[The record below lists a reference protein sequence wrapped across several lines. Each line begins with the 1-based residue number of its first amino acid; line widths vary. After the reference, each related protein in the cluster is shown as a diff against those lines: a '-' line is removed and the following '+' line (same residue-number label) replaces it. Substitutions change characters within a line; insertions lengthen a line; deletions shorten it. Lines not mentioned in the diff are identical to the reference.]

1 MGGNINNQLKTVLLL
16 GLLTGLLLV
25 VGGLLGGRGGLFIAL
40 IFSILMN
47 FGIYYFSDKIV
58 LAMYRAKPI
67 KKSDNPLLFKV
78 TEEVSKKAGIP
89 IPKLYLIPSE
99 NPNCFATGRD
109 HKHAAVAATTGIL
122 KLLNEEELSGVIAH
136 EISHIKNYD
145 MLIQA
150 VAATIAGVISYLAM
164 MARYAA
170 IFGGSRDDRDGG
182 NIFELLVLAILA
194 PLIAMIIQLAI
205 SRSREYMADAS
216 AAKTLKNSEGLS
228 RALLKLEAGI
238 KKNPMRFG
246 NATTSSIFIANP
258 FSAKGVL
265 TLFSTHPPIEE
276 RVKRLRSMG
285 F

>member
-1 MGGNINNQLKTVLLL
+1 MDGRIKTVMLL
-16 GLLTGLLLV
+16 GLLTGLMLV
-25 VGGLLGGRGGLFIAL
+25 VGGLIGGKGGLTIAL
-40 IFSILMN
+40 IFAIVIN
-47 FGIYYFSDKIV
+47 FGSYWFSDKII
-58 LAMYRAKPI
+58 LFMYRAKEAD
-67 KKSDNPLLFKV
+67 KKQYHKLYSLVN
-78 TEEVSKKAGIP
+78 EVAKKAEMP
-89 IPKLYLIPSE
+89 MPKVYIVKTDT
-99 NPNCFATGRD
+99 PNAFATGRNA
-109 HKHAAVAATTGIL
+109 KNSVVAVTTGIL
-122 KLLNEEELSGVIAH
+122 SLLNDEELSGVIAH

-205 SRSREYMADAS
+205 SRSREFMADAS

-238 KKNPMRFG
+238 KKNPMKFG

-265 TLFSTHPPIEE
+265 SLFSTHPPIEE
-276 RVKRLRSMG
+276 RVKRLRNMAL
-285 F
+285 

>member
-1 MGGNINNQLKTVLLL
+1 MDGRIKTVLLL
-16 GLLTGLLLV
+16 GLLTALMLV
-25 VGGLLGGRGGLFIAL
+25 VGGLIGGRAGLTIAL
-40 IFSILMN
+40 IFAVILN
-47 FGIYYFSDKIV
+47 FGTYWFSDRII
-58 LAMYRAKPI
+58 LFMYRAKRADRA
-67 KKSDNPLLFKV
+67 KYS
-78 TEEVSKKAGIP
+78 
-89 IPKLYLIPSE
+89 KLYKLVKEVAKEADMRTPKVYIVKTDT
-99 NPNCFATGRD
+99 PNAFATGRSPRNSVV
-109 HKHAAVAATTGIL
+109 AVTTGIL
-122 KLLNEEELSGVIAH
+122 HLLNDEELKGVIAH

-170 IFGGSRDDRDGG
+170 IFGGFRDDREGG
-182 NIFELLVLAILA
+182 NIVELLVLAILA
-194 PLIAMIIQLAI
+194 PIIAIIIQLAI
-205 SRSREYMADAS
+205 SRSREYLADAS
-216 AAKTLKNSEGLS
+216 AAKTLKNGEGLA

-258 FSAKGVL
+258 FSARGLL

-276 RVKRLRSMG
+276 RVKRLRSLG